1 MKKTLEYL
9 YIFSK
14 FSTSL
19 ILLISIL
26 VLVYFFYI
34 SFKNQEKSTNDQTEI
49 FYEKLNQNSE
59 EINKVLKKVEI
70 TDSAL
75 IEIKKI
81 LQATS
86 EDNNLTQ
93 INDLNLKIIE
103 LNSKLENISI
113 DLKEIKTSNNTLQN
127 KEFLVKNNQSSILE
141 KNRSQIAKLAIFK
154 FENNLDFAEELNILQ
169 NLNETN
175 KNYIFEKINLINL
188 ENYRGNLFLQNT
200 FSKESGIFLKNKIN
214 QNNNII
220 TNSLMG
226 FILVEPSKKNNI
238 KNNEI
243 NNLNEIIYLLEQKE
257 YISSYEKITII
268 NDYKN
273 YFSKTINQL
282 KIAMEFMQLMER
294 IS

>member
-169 NLNETN
+169 NLNEIN
-175 KNYIFEKINLINL
+175 KNHIFEKINLINL

-226 FILVEPSKKNNI
+226 FILVEPSKK
-238 KNNEI
+238 
-243 NNLNEIIYLLEQKE
+243 IIL
-257 YISSYEKITII
+257 KIT
-268 NDYKN
+268 
-273 YFSKTINQL
+273 
-282 KIAMEFMQLMER
+282 R
-294 IS
+294 

>member
-169 NLNETN
+169 NLNEIN
-175 KNYIFEKINLINL
+175 KNHIFEKINLINL

>member
-26 VLVYFFYI
+26 VIVYFFYI

-59 EINKVLKKVEI
+59 EIYKVLKKVEI

-75 IEIKKI
+75 VEIKKL
-81 LQATS
+81 LQAMP
-86 EDNNLTQ
+86 EDNNLQ
-93 INDLNLKIIE
+93 KINDLNLKINE
-103 LNSKLENISI
+103 LSSKLDKISI
-113 DLKEIKTSNNTLQN
+113 NLTEIKTLKNIQEN
-127 KEFLVKNNQSSILE
+127 KEFLANNNKSSILE
-141 KNRSQIAKLAIFK
+141 KNKSQIANLAIFK
-154 FENNLDFAEELNILQ
+154 FENNLDFTEELGILQ

-175 KNYIFEKINLINL
+175 KNHIFEKINLINL
-188 ENYRGNLFLQNT
+188 KNYRGNIFLKNT
-200 FSKESGIFLKNKIN
+200 FSKELGIFLKNKIN
-214 QNNNII
+214 DNNNFI
-220 TNSLMG
+220 TNSLME

-243 NNLNEIIYLLEQKE
+243 NTLNEIISLLQQKK
-257 YISSYEKITII
+257 YISSYEKISII
-268 NDYKN
+268 NNYEI

-282 KIAMEFMQLMER
+282 KIAMEFIQLIER
-294 IS
+294 VS

>member
-81 LQATS
+81 LQATP

-127 KEFLVKNNQSSILE
+127 KEFLVKNIQSSILE